1 MAERNPDRPAGLPDG
16 PGRLAACTTITL
28 LGQDLADDVMGTVGF
43 GELAFWLATQRRPTP
58 GETRVFEAVLAAL
71 ADHGFTPTAIVTR
84 LTYLSAPDSV
94 QGALAAGL
102 LGGGSRFLGVTEDC
116 GRFLHDVSSVDGPL
130 PTDDAGWDALA
141 LETVTAAARPRGGSS
156 PASATTCTRTATRAP
171 RGCSQIAAE
180 EELLGPHLS
189 LFAAIGRVHPQV
201 LGKTLP
207 LNGAGVCG
215 AALADLGLPL
225 ELLRGFALLARTAG
239 LIGQLAEELRHP
251 VANEIFLSVDLNNRS
266 VAPDP
271 VPRPDPTSAPQPNTR
286 RRSSWLNSPRSS
298 RPPTTR
304 STTGPE
310 RRPVPI
316 GRPSPTNGSPRR
328 PRSGRR

>member
-1 MAERNPDRPAGLPDG
+1 MPEYRTALGASSLEK
-16 PGRLAACTTITL
+16 ITL

-43 GELAFWLATQRRPTP
+43 GELSFWLATQRRPTK
-58 GETRVFEAVLAAL
+58 GEARVFEAVLAAL
-71 ADHGFTPTAIVTR
+71 ADHGYTPTAIVTR

-102 LGGGSRFLGVTEDC
+102 LGGGSRFLGVTEDT
-116 GRFLHDVSSVDGPL
+116 GRFLHDVLAGLDAL
-130 PTDDAGWDALA
+130 PTDDAGWDAVA
-141 LETVTAAARPRGGSS
+141 LQTVQEQRAAKKFVPGLGHHVHKNGDPR
-156 PASATTCTRTATRAP
+156 TP
-171 RGCSQIAAE
+171 RLMQIARE
-180 EELLGPHLS
+180 EDLFGAHLQ

-251 VANEIFLSVDLNNRS
+251 VANDIFLSVDLNNRS
-266 VAPDP
+266 VDPDP
-271 VPRPDPTSAPQPNTR
+271 YEPGGPR
-286 RRSSWLNSPRSS
+286 
-298 RPPTTR
+298 
-304 STTGPE
+304 G
-310 RRPVPI
+310 
-316 GRPSPTNGSPRR
+316 
-328 PRSGRR
+328 